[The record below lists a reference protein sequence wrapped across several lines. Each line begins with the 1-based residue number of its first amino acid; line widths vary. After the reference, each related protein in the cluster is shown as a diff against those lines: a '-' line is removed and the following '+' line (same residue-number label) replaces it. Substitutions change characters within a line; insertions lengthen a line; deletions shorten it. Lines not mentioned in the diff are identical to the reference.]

1 MMSIKQFFEG
11 MMNHQ
16 WTLNEIIFVALY
28 TIFFSMAVTPFIGIP
43 LGIAIF
49 YYFHISEEEKQAM
62 RNRSRY

>member
-1 MMSIKQFFEG
+1 MSIKQFFEG

-16 WTLNEIIFVALY
+16 WTLKEIIFVALY
-28 TIFFSMAVTPFIGIP
+28 TIFFSMAVTPFI
-43 LGIAIF
+43 GIAIF